1 MTLVPIAGWLFA
13 IVAIE
18 GYDYMVYLIN
28 TQVVKRAVKTWHHAE
43 PFYYYT
49 YALVL
54 AWLPWVFIFFTSGKS
69 IKDKCIQ
76 FYKSSNGTKYVI
88 FAIVS
93 GFLFLSV
100 LSGKIAI
107 YALPI
112 FSPIAVLIAYVYV
125 NTEKREI
132 FWRSVSIFFF
142 LSFRVSC
149 FFY

>member
-1 MTLVPIAGWLFA
+1 MASLGI
-13 IVAIE
+13 
-18 GYDYMVYLIN
+18 Y
-28 TQVVKRAVKTWHHAE
+28 
-43 PFYYYT
+43 
-49 YALVL
+49 
-54 AWLPWVFIFFTSGKS
+54 IFFTSGKS